1 MAEHETTVRDV
12 LRRVRDE
19 SIQFV
24 DMKFVDVF
32 GGLHHIT
39 FPVESVDDGMFLRGI
54 NFDGSSIRGFQS
66 IQESDLLLKPDPTSV
81 FLDPFFD
88 EPTLSLICDIVD
100 PNGMK
105 PYARDPRGVAQR
117 AERAL
122 RGLGVAETAFFGLEI
137 EFYLF
142 DEVRFD
148 QAPQHGFYF
157 LDSDA
162 ALLDTGSPRARGRSN
177 RGHRPGRKSAY
188 FAAPPVDDT
197 SNLRSKIAQ
206 MLRLVGI
213 QPELHHHEVGAAGQN
228 EIGFKFDRLTR
239 TADNA
244 IKFKYTVKNT
254 ADRFGKTATFM
265 PKPLFEEAGSGM
277 HTNVSLWKDGK
288 NAFYRDG
295 GYGDLSEMALHFV
308 GGILEHAP
316 ALCALCAPTTSSYR
330 RLVPGYEAPVNL
342 VHSQRNR
349 SACVR
354 IPFTGTNSAAKR
366 LEFRTP
372 DPSANP
378 YLSCAA
384 VVMAGIDGVL
394 KRTEPP
400 DPVDENVYELATTE
414 HGRVLRAVPGSL
426 EEALNALEDDHEFL
440 LREGVFGTGL
450 IDTWLRTKREKE
462 VQYISLRPH
471 PSEFSLYFDV

>member
-1 MAEHETTVRDV
+1 LGKHDITVQDV

-24 DMKFVDVF
+24 DMKFVDLF
-32 GGLHHIT
+32 GGLQHIT
-39 FPVESVDDGMFLRGI
+39 FPAEGVDDGMFLRGI

-66 IQESDLLLKPDPTSV
+66 IHESDLLLRPDPTSV
-81 FLDPFFD
+81 FLDPFYD
-88 EPTLSLICDIVD
+88 EPTLSLLCDIVD
-100 PNGMK
+100 PNRMQ
-105 PYARDPRGVAQR
+105 PYARDPRGVARR

-122 RGLGVAETAFFGLEI
+122 RALGIADAAFLGLEI

-142 DEVRFD
+142 DDVRFD

-157 LDSDA
+157 LDSA
-162 ALLDTGSPRARGRSN
+162 AASNVGGPEPARRTN

-188 FAAPPVDDT
+188 FAAPPIDAT
-197 SNLRSKIAQ
+197 HNLRSKISQ
-206 MLRLVGI
+206 MLRVVGI

-228 EIGFKFDRLTR
+228 EIGMKFDRLTR

-277 HTNVSLWKDGK
+277 HTNVSLWKGGK

-295 GYGDLSEMALHFV
+295 GYADLSEMALHFV
-308 GGILEHAP
+308 GGILAHAH
-316 ALCALCAPTTSSYR
+316 ALCALCSPTTSSYR

-354 IPFTGTNSAAKR
+354 IPFTGANPAAKR

-384 VVMAGIDGVL
+384 VLMAGIDGIL
-394 KRTEPP
+394 NRTVPS
-400 DPVDENVYELATTE
+400 DPVDQNVYELATTE
-414 HGRVLRAVPGSL
+414 HGRALRNVPTSL
-426 EEALNALEDDHEFL
+426 EEALGALEDDNEFL
-440 LREGVFGTGL
+440 LREEVFGEGL
-450 IDTWLRTKREKE
+450 IDTWIRTKREKE
-462 VQYISLRPH
+462 VKYISLRPH